1 MVSSKDWRFLVKTR
15 FIVSAVTAGA
25 LALGSMS
32 SFAASG
38 LPSTWQG
45 VAPSEPQPG
54 QTQITN
60 PHPQYEGQ
68 WQGQQWQRN
77 QQVERSQQWQRNQQ
91 VQRNRQWQR
100 GHDARRDHERRE
112 HRDHDRRDYGY
123 VYQQP
128 GYAYQEPGYVYQQ
141 PAYVYQQG
149 YAQPYYDGYYDNSDA
164 GTNLVVGTILGGIIG
179 SARANSR

>member
-1 MVSSKDWRFLVKTR
+1 MVSSKDWRFPVKTR
-15 FIVSAVTAGA
+15 LIVSAITAAA

-60 PHPQYEGQ
+60 PRAQYEGQ
-68 WQGQQWQRN
+68 WQGQQWQRH
-77 QQVERSQQWQRNQQ
+77 QQVQRSQQWQRNQQ
-91 VQRNRQWQR
+91 WQR
-100 GHDARRDHERRE
+100 GQDARRDHERRE
-112 HRDHDRRDYGY
+112 HRDHDRRDRGY

-128 GYAYQEPGYVYQQ
+128 GYVYQEPGYVYQQ
-141 PAYVYQQG
+141 PGYVYQQPAYG
-149 YAQPYYDGYYDNSDA
+149 YAQPYYDGYDNSDA

-179 SARANSR
+179 SALANSR